1 MTRLQDP
8 ASVRPMRVYRL
19 HGDIFEPVNEGELKL
34 LLADPTNSLWI
45 DMDGPSPYHQSVM
58 RDVFHFHPLA
68 IEDTLN
74 GRQRPK
80 IEEYADHLFA
90 IVNAIGREDDEER
103 SIAFR
108 EIDIFVGSNYLVTV
122 HDGPEPCIEAA
133 LERCTTPGRAVNGE
147 MSVSFAF
154 YAVIDR
160 VIDDYFPI
168 VDDIGDEIDSISERI
183 LERPHQSELKRLYN
197 LKRGLAEIWRVTGQ
211 QRDMFLILNRYD
223 RLLDRSGR
231 LAYHL
236 RDVLD
241 HVIRISDMVS
251 TYRDMLASVVEL
263 YMSSFSNRLNITVK
277 RLTVLT
283 LTIGILTLISG
294 FYGMNF
300 AQTWPDFD
308 NPLGV
313 PITIGMMILG
323 VSSVLLYI
331 RRLD

>member
-8 ASVRPMRVYRL
+8 VSVQPMRVYRL
-19 HGDIFEPVNEGELKL
+19 NGDIFERVNEGELKS
-34 LLADPTNSLWI
+34 LLADPANALWI

-58 RDVFHFHPLA
+58 REVLHFHPLA
-68 IEDTLN
+68 IEDTVN

-80 IEEYADHLFA
+80 IEEYTDYLFV
-90 IVNAIGREDDEER
+90 IVNAIGGAADEER
-103 SIAFR
+103 SVSFR
-108 EIDIFVGSNYLVTV
+108 EIDIFIGSNYLVTV
-122 HDGPEPCIEAA
+122 HDGPEPCVEAA
-133 LERCTTPGRAVNGE
+133 LERCTTHGRAANGE
-147 MSVSFAF
+147 MSVSYAF
-154 YAVIDR
+154 YAIIDR
-160 VIDDYFPI
+160 VVDDYFPI
-168 VDDIGDEIDSISERI
+168 VDAIGDEIDGISERI
-183 LERPHQSELKRLYN
+183 LERPDQSELMRLYN
-197 LKRGLAEIWRVTGQ
+197 LKRGLAEIWRIVGQ

-263 YMSSFSNRLNITVK
+263 YLSSFSNRLNITVK

-283 LTIGILTLISG
+283 LTIGTLTLISG

-300 AQTWPDFD
+300 AKTWPDFD

-323 VSSVLLYI
+323 VSLVLIYV